1 VLCATDCMN
10 PIESDGE
17 DYVMLHRQGREACAE
32 LLKERKLLP
41 RDLAVLWGLT
51 IHLHWRSGRV
61 KVTAKCLAEQLGMRI
76 QDVTNSLKRLRD
88 NLVISKAYDQ
98 TTGETYFLFNPWYVS
113 VGGAKRRGH
122 IHRQFTDSL
131 E

>member
-1 VLCATDCMN
+1 
-10 PIESDGE
+10 
-17 DYVMLHRQGREACAE
+17 
-32 LLKERKLLP
+32 
-41 RDLAVLWGLT
+41 
-51 IHLHWRSGRV
+51 
-61 KVTAKCLAEQLGMRI
+61 MRI

-98 TTGETYFLFNPWYVS
+98 TTGETYFLFNPWYIS